1 METKKFNDLYKQVSS
16 MRITDFPPSVLS
28 GLLHGYLSV
37 YFMVRV
43 HPWLEGAYDNQWK
56 IYNRIREIAE
66 ILASL
71 VKDHSLPVEER
82 VGYVADLMDTYLMY
96 SDIES
101 LELALEVTYEILIPQ
116 GENKMEIPCYTPEAY
131 LLLCGCYY
139 FTNEEKCAEL
149 AKEIVWKLKDHIN
162 ESNSESKWVLFLAM
176 RLYQS
181 TVDESNCFCTSK
193 EWEKYLDEELI
204 RMENGEK
211 NDDIVFE
218 VRYFDLL
225 AVREFSLLEVN

>member
-66 ILASL
+66 ILAIL

-101 LELALEVTYEILIPQ
+101 
-116 GENKMEIPCYTPEAY
+116 
-131 LLLCGCYY
+131 
-139 FTNEEKCAEL
+139 
-149 AKEIVWKLKDHIN
+149 
-162 ESNSESKWVLFLAM
+162 
-176 RLYQS
+176 
-181 TVDESNCFCTSK
+181 
-193 EWEKYLDEELI
+193 
-204 RMENGEK
+204 
-211 NDDIVFE
+211 
-218 VRYFDLL
+218 
-225 AVREFSLLEVN
+225 